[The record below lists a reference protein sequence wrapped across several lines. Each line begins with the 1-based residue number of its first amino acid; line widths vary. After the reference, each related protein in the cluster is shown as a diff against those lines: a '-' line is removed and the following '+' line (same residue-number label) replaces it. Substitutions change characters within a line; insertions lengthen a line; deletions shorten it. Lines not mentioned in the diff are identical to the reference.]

1 MRLKITKRDFFLF
14 LMGIIVASF
23 SITKAASYL
32 ASSVE
37 YVPADTSWAVNN
49 VQSAVDELHE
59 CSVSLR
65 PPVGEIIAYMG
76 TTAPNWYL
84 ECNGSVYNI
93 SDFPQLA
100 EHIKTQFGS
109 YNKFGGNGTT
119 TFAVPDLRGEFLR
132 GTGTNSHTNS
142 VTNLLEGSGSNV
154 GVHQE
159 ATADIA
165 ISTYQSN
172 ANRHYTAYNFTDNNS
187 RNYDSLS
194 FVSNYKYFANGG
206 TNTQQGQQIG
216 NYYTSRPT
224 NTSVMYAIR
233 YE

>member
-1 MRLKITKRDFFLF
+1 MKKLFKNSKFTFFL
-14 LMGIIVASF
+14 GIIISSL
-23 SITKAASYL
+23 SIVW
-32 ASSVE
+32 ASSIIASDVG
-37 YVPADTSWAVNN
+37 YTPKDSNWSVSN
-49 VQSAVDELHE
+49 VQTATD
-59 CSVSLR
+59 SLYYTITR
-65 PPVGEIIAYMG
+65 KNPIGEIIAYMG
-76 TTAPNWYL
+76 TIVPEYFLACDGT
-84 ECNGSVYNI
+84 VYNI
-93 SDFPQLA
+93 SDYPYLA
-100 EHIKTQFGS
+100 EQIKTNFGD
-109 YNKFGGNGTT
+109 YNFFGGNGTT

-165 ISTYQSN
+165 ISTYQLN
-172 ANRHYTAYNFTDNNS
+172 ASRHYTAYNFTDNNS

-194 FVSNYKYFANGG
+194 VVSNYKYFANSA
-206 TNTQQGQQIG
+206 TNTQQGQEIG